1 MKIFKTERID
11 TVFAIVWLKTRD
23 FKVEITQKK
32 KYLQM
37 ENEEL
42 ASRNGYKTSQK
53 LSLQKLTLR
62 IFV

>member
-1 MKIFKTERID
+1 MKIFKTEKID

-42 ASRNGYKTSQK
+42 ASRNGYKTS
-53 LSLQKLTLR
+53 
-62 IFV
+62 